1 VDLPSAAGFDHSE
14 GMRAL
19 SFALLLS
26 CLVACSASEVNLPA
40 DEVGAD
46 EVGTDG
52 SLDSGDAVSTD
63 TGKDPRAA
71 LEAAG
76 FVVGSGS
83 FELLDLAGCCA
94 KGASCFGNN
103 PTSPYATYR
112 LPRAPGQ
119 TIANPGERSDG
130 TSTRW
135 FLRPDE
141 AVVWI
146 GTLPPTAKYFGFT
159 NYLFGRVDSAGKR
172 APVFASLDETLNEA
186 VIHHEGTG
194 APFGKVAAVVHT
206 ADSGTAARV
215 RAALVAAGVSDTAIN
230 VAPIDAVSSHPGL
243 VADADDYSVLFRVA
257 LFEDKAAGTA
267 WLDKPPAKLLRVTPA
282 TLGVVTPYGLPAAR
296 PKDLAA
302 VEGPALAAATEELE
316 KAVVAKYA
324 ATHTPTSF
332 PVDEGQPDPYACIA
346 GKATCAGDNRDALYP
361 KTNIPFR
368 WLETEDDFLVV
379 MGVDHTQTGKATYT
393 SASVYAVDNLVGIA
407 SVTNVEW
414 VGSAKDYLPTH
425 AEVGK
430 LFAWKIARKC
440 GGEAHCLEIPAGDCP
455 TGMTAGQFAAIAF
468 RVYVEPKT
476 STAPAPSTLVRE
488 RVVRF
493 RKK

>member
-1 VDLPSAAGFDHSE
+1 
-14 GMRAL
+14 MRKL
-19 SFALLLS
+19 SFALVLS
-26 CLVACSASEVNLPA
+26 PWLVACSASEVSLPA
-40 DEVGAD
+40 DEVG
-46 EVGTDG
+46 VDG
-52 SLDSGDAVSTD
+52 SIDGAIDGGDTAVTD
-63 TGKDPRAA
+63 APTDAPAKDPRAA

-76 FVVGSGS
+76 FVVGNGS
-83 FELLDLAGCCA
+83 FELLDLSGCCA
-94 KGASCFGNN
+94 KGSSCFGNN
-103 PTSPYATYR
+103 PTSPYASYR

-141 AVVWI
+141 AVVWL
-146 GTLPPTAKYFGFT
+146 GTLPPKAKYFGFT
-159 NYLFGRVDSAGKR
+159 NYLFGRVDTAGKR

-186 VIHHEGTG
+186 VIGHEGTG
-194 APFGKVAAVVHT
+194 APYGQVAAVIHT
-206 ADSGTAARV
+206 ADTGTAAKV
-215 RAALVAAGVSDTAIN
+215 RAALVAAGVSNAAIN

-267 WLDKPPAKLLRVTPA
+267 WLDKPPAKLFRVTPG
-282 TLGVVTPYGLPAAR
+282 TLGTVTPYGLPTAR
-296 PKDLAA
+296 AKDLAA
-302 VEGPALAAATEELE
+302 VEGAALASATEDLE

-368 WLETEDDFLVV
+368 WLESEDDFLVV
-379 MGVDHTQTGKATYT
+379 MGVDHTVTGKATYT

-407 SVTNVEW
+407 SVTSAEW
-414 VGSAKDYLPTH
+414 AGSAKDYLPTH

-476 STAPAPSTLVRE
+476 ATAPAPSTLVRE